1 LDSSAHANLEPEL
14 PRRIGRYDAF
24 LEIGS
29 GGMARVYLA
38 VQHGPF
44 KVDRLVVI
52 KQLREEIANDPQFL
66 EMFVDEARIA
76 LRLNHPNVVHT
87 YEVLDE
93 SPDYYLVMEYLEGQS
108 LLEVFRK
115 IGRQRVPLQDHLWIL
130 TQLLAGL
137 HYAHELRAFDGT
149 PLQIV
154 HRDVTPSNV
163 FICRTGAVKLL
174 DFGIAKLA
182 GAVAATRT
190 GMLKG
195 KLGYVAP
202 EQCLGKQATVQSDIY
217 AVGVMLWEA
226 MARRRRT
233 NGETQAAQIQ
243 ARIQGAEPSIESVWP
258 HAPAALVAITR
269 RALSTRPEGRYATAR
284 EFQHDLERYLAQK
297 QSGAGA
303 ESVARL
309 LRQHF
314 EKERAAMHRAIARRF
329 ENAGATVADASRGA
343 SEALSMLEHGDT
355 ARSTSDDSDARTSL
369 VSIDRQLLK
378 ATRRGA
384 RTEHKPS
391 ELARQLLDYVAPLAR
406 RFRLGPSQRAR
417 RTRRTPRRGLT
428 FGMAAIAAALAST
441 STKLPSDRIQPGAGK
456 PEPTS
461 SAAPPPPPAPPIR
474 ATPPSAPPRAAPP
487 PRPETFEEFSSQIAA
502 LPAPP
507 DPDEGRD
514 RPRRAEPSRSKLR
527 ARRADEILYSR
538 VAAFEHGGSKRP
550 TQPAR
555 PRAKP
560 ETAAPENRA
569 SSQSIEPGMDLKSN
583 PFERQARCIDEEGP
597 Y

>member
-163 FICRTGAVKLL
+163 FICRTGTVKLL

-195 KLGYVAP
+195 KLGYVSP
-202 EQCLGKQATVQSDIY
+202 EQCLGRQATVQSDIY

-243 ARIQGAEPSIESVWP
+243 ARIQGGEPSIESVWP
-258 HAPAALVAITR
+258 HAPAALVALTR

-297 QSGAGA
+297 QSESGA

-314 EKERAAMHRAIARRF
+314 EKERATMHRAIARRL
-329 ENAGATVADASRGA
+329 ESAGSSIAEAPRVG
-343 SEALSMLEHGDT
+343 SEALSVLESGN
-355 ARSTSDDSDARTSL
+355 ASRSVSEDSDARTSL

-384 RTEHKPS
+384 KIEHRLSKVAREVLDLLVRVAKSSKP
-391 ELARQLLDYVAPLAR
+391 RQPHR
-406 RFRLGPSQRAR
+406 GRRAR
-417 RTRRTPRRGLT
+417 HTMRRAST
-428 FGMAAIAAALAST
+428 FVTAGIAAALAST
-441 STKLPSDRIQPGAGK
+441 SAKLPSGPIERAA
-456 PEPTS
+456 EELARTS
-461 SAAPPPPPAPPIR
+461 ATTPPQIEASPLPPPSAAPLSSSEAVENSPI
-474 ATPPSAPPRAAPP
+474 AT
-487 PRPETFEEFSSQIAA
+487 AA
-502 LPAPP
+502 LPPP
-507 DPDEGRD
+507 EPDDARD
-514 RPRRAEPSRSKLR
+514 RQRRAEPSRSKLR
-527 ARRADEILYSR
+527 TRRTDDSLYALM
-538 VAAFEHGGSKRP
+538 AALEHNGSKRKSAP
-550 TQPAR
+550 SAR
-555 PRAKP
+555 PRAKT
-560 ETAAPENRA
+560 ETAAPESRA
-569 SSQSIEPGMDLKSN
+569 STQSIEPGMDLRSN
-583 PFERQARCIDEEGP
+583 PSERQARCIDEEGP